1 MSSVFPVEML
11 GVLRIIVDIP
21 MLSLGKWGKGL
32 LGGEEAGC
40 LARQR
45 REESEKLFPHFFLL
59 VPILPVGSGT

>member
-21 MLSLGKWGKGL
+21 MFSLGTRGKGL
-32 LGGEEAGC
+32 LGDEEAGC

-45 REESEKLFPHFFLL
+45 RQGSEKLFPHFFLL
-59 VPILPVGSGT
+59 GPIFPVGGNT